1 MKGGKLKYELNSY
14 TLEIIPQGGAL
25 VKGNEFNF
33 INILLCYFL
42 LWGTS
47 MPSRP
52 STTTTLKRGTKTA
65 RVSQPIGLPPNEDQ
79 QCSTSL
85 IFFITTTT
93 LVPAAATTLVNAT
106 TFVVATTFVAATTI
120 RVVAATTLVA
130 TITTL
135 IVATTTTIWPLPS
148 IEGCG
153 LMSAQELS
161 PPPSR

>member
-1 MKGGKLKYELNSY
+1 MVKGGKLKYELNSY
-14 TLEIIPQGGAL
+14 TLEIIPRGGAL

-33 INILLCYFL
+33 INIPSCYFL
-42 LWGTS
+42 LRGTF

-52 STTTTLKRGTKTA
+52 STMTTLKRGTKMA
-65 RVSQPIGLPPNEDQ
+65 RVSQPIRLPPNEDQ
-79 QCSTSL
+79 QCSTLL

-106 TFVVATTFVAATTI
+106 TFVVTATTI
-120 RVVAATTLVA
+120 RVIAATTLVA

-153 LMSAQELS
+153 PMSAQELS